1 MVETTGGNI
10 TPITGIDG
18 INNIFGADYIL
29 LDGTGNPMAA
39 AANIRA
45 NNTNMQTSVSMK
57 GGKSVSMKGGKS
69 VSMKGGKSVT
79 IPVSTVPGASAAS
92 NLITT
97 DLTTM
102 GASIAIQNALYKQV
116 GGKRRKKSR
125 VNRTNKK
132 RTNKK
137 RGNKKRGNKKRTNK
151 KRGNKKRTNKK
162 RTTNKLVNR
171 RRNKRGLRV
180 HI

>member
-18 INNIFGADYIL
+18 INNIFGADFNL

-57 GGKSVSMKGGKS
+57 GGKSV
-69 VSMKGGKSVT
+69 T

-92 NLITT
+92 NLITK

-151 KRGNKKRTNKK
+151 KR
-162 RTTNKLVNR
+162 TTNKLVNR

>member
-45 NNTNMQTSVSMK
+45 NNTNMQT
-57 GGKSVSMKGGKS
+57 SVSMKGGKS

>member
-45 NNTNMQTSVSMK
+45 NNTNMQT
-57 GGKSVSMKGGKS
+57 SVSMKGGKS

-137 RGNKKRGNKKRTNK
+137 RGNKKRTNK

>member
-45 NNTNMQTSVSMK
+45 NNTNMQT
-57 GGKSVSMKGGKS
+57 SVSMKGGKS

-151 KRGNKKRTNKK
+151 KR
-162 RTTNKLVNR
+162 TTNKLVNR

>member
-18 INNIFGADYIL
+18 INNIFGADYIF

-39 AANIRA
+39 AADIRA

-69 VSMKGGKSVT
+69 VSMKGGKTVS

-92 NLITT
+92 NIITT

-102 GASIAIQNALYKQV
+102 GASLAIQNSLYKQV

-125 VNRTNKK
+125 VNRSNKK
-132 RTNKK
+132 RSNKK
-137 RGNKKRGNKKRTNK
+137 RSNKKRSNKKRSNK
-151 KRGNKKRTNKK
+151 KRSNKK
-162 RTTNKLVNR
+162 RTTNKLVKR
-171 RRNKRGLRV
+171 SRNKRGLRV

>member
-18 INNIFGADYIL
+18 INNIFGADFNL

-69 VSMKGGKSVT
+69 VT

-92 NLITT
+92 NLITK

>member
-18 INNIFGADYIL
+18 INNIFGADFNL

-69 VSMKGGKSVT
+69 VT

-92 NLITT
+92 NLITK

-151 KRGNKKRTNKK
+151 KR
-162 RTTNKLVNR
+162 TTNKLVNR